1 MLVGT
6 SGAGQ
11 RLGGSGRQVGWLR
24 QGWVAKAWLGGSG
37 RLGGSGLTLT
47 YESTGLTQVTIGLT
61 YCTEQYT
68 VYFIYTGLT
77 QVTTGFTQL
86 GYKRCNPAHA
96 LLG

>member
-37 RLGGSGLTLT
+37 RLGGSGLT

-68 VYFIYTGLT
+68 QYIISI
-77 QVTTGFTQL
+77 L
-86 GYKRCNPAHA
+86 G
-96 LLG
+96 

>member
-37 RLGGSGLTLT
+37 RLGGSGLTN
-47 YESTGLTQVTIGLT
+47 ESTGMTQVTIGLT
-61 YCTEQYT
+61 YSTVLNSIQYII
-68 VYFIYTGLT
+68 FI
-77 QVTTGFTQL
+77 L
-86 GYKRCNPAHA
+86 G
-96 LLG
+96 

>member
-24 QGWVAKAWLGGSG
+24 QGWVAKAWLGDSG
-37 RLGGSGLTLT
+37 RLGGSGLT

-61 YCTEQYT
+61 CSTVLNSIQYII
-68 VYFIYTGLT
+68 FI
-77 QVTTGFTQL
+77 L
-86 GYKRCNPAHA
+86 G
-96 LLG
+96 